1 MMGGV
6 DGKREKVEFKGL
18 FSAKMTWDWFFKKG
32 EW

>member
-6 DGKREKVEFKGL
+6 DEKREKVKFKDL
-18 FSAKMTWDWFFKKG
+18 FSAKMIWGGFFKKG